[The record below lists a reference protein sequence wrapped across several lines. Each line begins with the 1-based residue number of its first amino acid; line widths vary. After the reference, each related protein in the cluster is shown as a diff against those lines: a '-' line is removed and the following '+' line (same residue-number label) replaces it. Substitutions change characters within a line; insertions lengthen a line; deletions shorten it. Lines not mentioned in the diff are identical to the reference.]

1 MEDVSNLF
9 DNTDEEFC
17 NKLMKLRKST
27 CTKNMNKIIVMKKF
41 QFLEKGIIIFT
52 GTESQIRVMLPK
64 DISLMLPFIA
74 APRKANIVLHL

>member
-27 CTKNMNKIIVMKKF
+27 CTKKMNKIIVMNKS
-41 QFLEKGIIIFT
+41 QFLEKGIIAST
-52 GTESQIRVMLPK
+52 GTQSQIAVMLPK
-64 DISLMLPFIA
+64 DISLMLTFFA